1 MSVILFIGYAAAV
14 LTTLAFLP
22 QVIRIWKLR
31 ETRDLSLPTFLMFTT
46 GVFFWLVYGSL
57 TGDIPIAIANV
68 VTLILAVIILGFK
81 FRYG

>member
-46 GVFFWLVYGSL
+46 GVFLWLVYGSL

>member
-31 ETRDLSLPTFLMFTT
+31 ETRDLSLPTFLMFTI
-46 GVFFWLVYGSL
+46 GVFLWLVYGAL